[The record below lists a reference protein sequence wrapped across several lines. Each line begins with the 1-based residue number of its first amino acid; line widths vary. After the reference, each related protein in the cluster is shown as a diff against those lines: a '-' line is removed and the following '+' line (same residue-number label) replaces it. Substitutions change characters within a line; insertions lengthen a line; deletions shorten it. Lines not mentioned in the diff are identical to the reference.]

1 MPPVEASTLSSAVAA
16 RLTEAGRQ
24 TRPGP
29 DQTRPG
35 HDLHGERSAVL
46 PPGFGVGDD
55 RELRVSKVD
64 RERVLCVVR
73 VAQRELEERALAKRR
88 VDRVVRDQVLLR
100 CEPTATYNSAVQP
113 TYSEPQQCRQ

>member
-1 MPPVEASTLSSAVAA
+1 M
-16 RLTEAGRQ
+16 
-24 TRPGP
+24 
-29 DQTRPG
+29 
-35 HDLHGERSAVL
+35 L

-100 CEPTATYNSAVQP
+100 CKPTATYNSAVQP
-113 TYSEPQQCRQ
+113 TYSEAQQCRQ

>member
-1 MPPVEASTLSSAVAA
+1 MRLRPAVSATCRGQYTVVSSGRTVS
-16 RLTEAGRQ
+16 RGRQ
-24 TRPGP
+24 TRP
-29 DQTRPG
+29 
-35 HDLHGERSAVL
+35 DLHGERSAVL